1 MVQFNGQEPNMNM
14 DMMDTVIEIALMA
27 MDNDAMREQIQDDL
41 DLTDEELIEI
51 YKYIGEKV

>member
-1 MVQFNGQEPNMNM
+1 MNM

-27 MDNDAMREQIQDDL
+27 MDNDAMREQIQYDL

-51 YKYIGEKV
+51 YKYIGEKA

>member
-1 MVQFNGQEPNMNM
+1 MNTSNYRDTM
-14 DMMDTVIEIALMA
+14 DIVVEIALMA

-51 YKYIGEKV
+51 YKYISEKV